1 MKNAFLWLLLL
12 MVFLGWLIPY
22 REDYNA
28 YFNLGAFIDWG
39 IVVIF
44 LLYGLKLNLTEVLK
58 DIRNWRLHVLVQMAT
73 FVIFPLLVLPFYKL
87 AEGSDLYVLW
97 LSVYFLA
104 CLPSTVSSSV
114 VMVSIARGNVPSA
127 IFNASVSG
135 LIGIL
140 ATPLLMHPFMEGGS
154 GGDVDQMAI
163 VQQLLLKVLLPIV
176 LGLLLNP
183 LCKKLIAKYGKLI
196 GKFDR
201 LIILLIVY
209 ESFSLAFVNKV
220 FSSVPLVMFVVIAV
234 AVVGLFFIVYYL
246 LQWVCAKLS
255 FNREDTITTTFCGS
269 KKSLVHGSLFM
280 MVLGVPDDNKVLFL
294 LPIML
299 YHSFQLFYVSFL
311 ANKLGTKA

>member
-1 MKNAFLWLLLL
+1 
-12 MVFLGWLIPY
+12 
-22 REDYNA
+22 
-28 YFNLGAFIDWG
+28 
-39 IVVIF
+39 
-44 LLYGLKLNLTEVLK
+44 
-58 DIRNWRLHVLVQMAT
+58 
-73 FVIFPLLVLPFYKL
+73 
-87 AEGSDLYVLW
+87 
-97 LSVYFLA
+97 
-104 CLPSTVSSSV
+104 
-114 VMVSIARGNVPSA
+114 
-127 IFNASVSG
+127 
-135 LIGIL
+135 
-140 ATPLLMHPFMEGGS
+140 MEGGS
-154 GGDVDQMAI
+154 GNEVDQMAI

-246 LQWVCAKLS
+246 LQWVCAKLN